1 MNDESDY
8 DPAPTKGVSVLGI
21 ISLVMGIL
29 GSVISLVPCIGMFV
43 GGPVAGIGLLLGVIG
58 LIVSLTGKQSG
69 VGFPIAGSAV
79 SLLGLCI
86 AGAWLAITTLWVKN
100 IGEEVQAQAEK
111 REQERQA
118 IRTGPAIKMTAA
130 ALYKEYDAN
139 ALAADSK
146 YKGKVL
152 EVTGR
157 IEGVNA
163 EGFTATVELKT
174 DAEGDTVDCTFALEQ
189 QHELVNLKPGQQVTI
204 RGRGTGREGS
214 DSPTLESCILMK

>member
-29 GSVISLVPCIGMFV
+29 GSIISLVPCIGMFV

-86 AGAWLAITTLWVKN
+86 AGAWLAISTLWVKN
-100 IGEEVQAQAEK
+100 VGDELKAQGEKIE
-111 REQERQA
+111 RERQE
-118 IRTGPAIKMTAA
+118 IRTGPATKVTAA
-130 ALYKEYDAN
+130 ALYKEYNAN

-152 EVTGR
+152 EVTGQVER
-157 IEGVNA
+157 VDDEGL
-163 EGFTATVELKT
+163 TATVELKT
-174 DAEGDTVDCTFALEQ
+174 DVEGETVDCKFALNQ
-189 QHELVNLKPGQQVTI
+189 KTELIALKPGAKVTI
-204 RGRGTGREGS
+204 RGKGTGRDG
-214 DSPTLESCILMK
+214 DSPTLEKCVLMK

>member
-8 DPAPTKGVSVLGI
+8 DPVPTKGVSVLGI
-21 ISLVMGIL
+21 ISLVLGIL
-29 GSVISLVPCIGMFV
+29 GTIISLIPCIGVV
-43 GGPVAGIGLLLGVIG
+43 GAPVAGIGLLLGVIG
-58 LIVSLTGKQSG
+58 LIVSLTGKESG

-86 AGAWLAITTLWVKN
+86 AGAWLGLMTLWGKNLSDEVK
-100 IGEEVQAQAEK
+100 AQAEK
-111 REQERQA
+111 REKERQE
-118 IRTGPAIKMTAA
+118 IREGPATKVTAA

-139 ALAADSK
+139 ALAADAK

-157 IEGVNA
+157 IERVNA

-174 DAEGDTVDCTFALEQ
+174 DAEDETVDCMFALEQ

-204 RGRGTGREGS
+204 RGRGTGRVGS

>member
-8 DPAPTKGVSVLGI
+8 DPFLTKRVSVLGI
-21 ISLVMGIL
+21 ISLVLGIL
-29 GSVISLVPCIGMFV
+29 GTIISMIPCIGVV
-43 GGPVAGIGLLLGVIG
+43 GAPVAGLGLLLGAIG

-86 AGAWLAITTLWVKN
+86 AGIWLTLMAWWGKN
-100 IGEEVQAQAEK
+100 ISDEVKAQAEM
-111 REQERQA
+111 REKERQE
-118 IRTGPAIKMTAA
+118 IRAGPATKVTAA

-157 IEGVNA
+157 IERVNA
-163 EGFTATVELKT
+163 EGFASTVKLKT
-174 DAEGDTVDCTFALEQ
+174 DAEGKTVDCTFALEQ
-189 QHELVNLKPGQQVTI
+189 QHELLNLKPGQLVTI
-204 RGRGTGREGS
+204 RGRGTGRDGN
-214 DSPTLESCILMK
+214 DAPTLEPCILIK